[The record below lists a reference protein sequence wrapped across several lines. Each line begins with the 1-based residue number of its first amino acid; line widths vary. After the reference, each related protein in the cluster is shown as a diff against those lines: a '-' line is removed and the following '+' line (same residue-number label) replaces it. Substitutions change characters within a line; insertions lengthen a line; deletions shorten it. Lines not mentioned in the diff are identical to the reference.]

1 MKISDFLLAEQDIG
15 FKEYSK
21 YVLFSRAIPSIIDG
35 FKPGQRKIIY
45 TTGLDNKFHKTAAF
59 AGKVISLA
67 NYHHGPTSLE
77 STINGMA
84 AKWNNNVNFMEGD
97 GAFGS
102 RLVPDAASPRYT
114 SCKRSSNFNKYYP
127 PEDNPIL
134 PKCHDPLDPEP
145 KFYVPTIPTVLLNGV
160 KGISV
165 GFATNIFPYDVKEI
179 TSIVKKIIKHK
190 KIPTTL
196 IPSFPEFTG
205 TVVRE
210 QDINSI
216 ICTGTYAV
224 KGNTLI
230 IDELPPG
237 ITREKY
243 LQHLDNLYQKGKI
256 TSYDDLCD
264 KSGFKFKVRMRGK
277 VNILKTF
284 KLVKK
289 YTENIT
295 VISPLDK
302 VKTYDNPIDVI
313 VDFVEFRLE
322 FYKKRKSYL
331 INKYNVEIVDLLNML
346 RFVKAVVAGEI
357 IFRNKNKDQLTLELE
372 HDKYINVHKLLSM
385 QILSL
390 TDDMIQKLQQKH
402 DETVNILEHTKNTN
416 IDDMYLKEL

>member
-1 MKISDFLLAEQDIG
+1 MKITDFLLAEVEIG

-21 YVLFSRAIPSIIDG
+21 YVLFSRAIPSIVDG
-35 FKPGQRKIIY
+35 FKPGQRKIVY
-45 TTGLDNKFHKTAAF
+45 TAGLDGKFHKTAAF

-114 SCKRSSNFNKYYP
+114 SCRLSSNFAKYYP
-127 PEDNPIL
+127 KEDNPIL
-134 PKCHDPLDPEP
+134 PKCEDHLDPEP
-145 KFYVPTIPTVLLNGV
+145 KFYVPTIPTVLLNGI

-165 GFATNIFPYDVKEI
+165 GFATNIFPYDVKEV

-190 KIPTTL
+190 KLPTTL
-196 IPSFPEFTG
+196 VPHFPEFKG

-210 QDINSI
+210 PDSNSI
-216 ICTGTYAV
+216 VCTGLYTR
-224 KGNTLI
+224 KGNTI
-230 IDELPPG
+230 HITELPPG

-243 LQHLDNLYQKGKI
+243 LQHLDNLYQKSKI

-264 KSGFKFKVRMRGK
+264 KSGFKFKIRIKGELD
-277 VNILKTF
+277 ILKTF
-284 KLVKK
+284 KLSKK

-295 VISPLDK
+295 VISSLDK
-302 VKTYDNPIDVI
+302 VKTYVNPVDVI
-313 VDFVEFRLE
+313 VDFVEFRLK
-322 FYKKRKSYL
+322 FYEKRKEFL
-331 INKYNVEIVDLLNML
+331 INKYNVEIVDILNML
-346 RFVKAVVAGEI
+346 RFVKAVVNNEI
-357 IFRNKNKDQLTLELE
+357 IFKHKTKDQLTLELE
-372 HDKYINVHKLLSM
+372 NDNYININKLLSM

-390 TDDMIQKLQQKH
+390 TDDMIQKLQQRH
-402 DETVNILEHTKNTN
+402 DETIQYLKTTKGTS
-416 IDDMYLKEL
+416 IDDMYLKEI